1 VFVEGRFLP
10 DGERVAD
17 RVEVIEVDETVSTF
31 TGILHSMDGP
41 VWMVDGVEIHIDERT
56 ERDDDLD
63 LGDPVEVTFLVLE
76 NGNWLALRIQALEE
90 KEPEPRPDETDE
102 VAPTIETPTPIVDCT
117 GANPHPT
124 GQKLAQRYG
133 VPYEEIMGWFCQRFG
148 FGEIDLAYGLSRSS
162 GMPVVEIFAL
172 RRSGLG
178 WGQIKTRLKNITLT
192 PTPEI
197 TATVTVTATMTLTPT
212 ATLTPTLETPVVT
225 ETPVP
230 PEETNCTGANP
241 HPTGQKLA
249 QRYGVS
255 YGEIMGWFCQGFGFG
270 EIDLAYSLSL
280 QSGKP
285 VAEIFA
291 MRRSGLGWGEIKKQ
305 LDPKPLKT
313 KKPKKK

>member
-1 VFVEGRFLP
+1 
-10 DGERVAD
+10 
-17 RVEVIEVDETVSTF
+17 
-31 TGILHSMDGP
+31 
-41 VWMVDGVEIHIDERT
+41 
-56 ERDDDLD
+56 
-63 LGDPVEVTFLVLE
+63 
-76 NGNWLALRIQALEE
+76 
-90 KEPEPRPDETDE
+90 
-102 VAPTIETPTPIVDCT
+102 
-117 GANPHPT
+117 
-124 GQKLAQRYG
+124 
-133 VPYEEIMGWFCQRFG
+133 MGWFCQRFG
-148 FGEIDLAYGLSRSS
+148 FGEIDLAYGLSSSS
-162 GMPVVEIFAL
+162 GMPVTEIFAL

-178 WGQIKTRLKNITLT
+178 WGEIKALLKNITLT

-212 ATLTPTLETPVVT
+212 LETPVVT
-225 ETPVP
+225 ETPLP
-230 PEETNCTGANP
+230 PEETDCTGANP

-255 YGEIMGWFCQGFGFG
+255 YEEIMGWFCQGFGFG

-280 QSGKP
+280 KSGKP